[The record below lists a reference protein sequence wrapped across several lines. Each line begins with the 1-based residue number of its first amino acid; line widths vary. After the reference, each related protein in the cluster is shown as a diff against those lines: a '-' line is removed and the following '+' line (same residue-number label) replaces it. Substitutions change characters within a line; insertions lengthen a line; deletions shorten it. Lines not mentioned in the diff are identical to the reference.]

1 MARSL
6 SKSVSK
12 LLGSVGNKTVV
23 DSVDKFILHNK
34 YFLWGVLAFSLLNL
48 LFMISGADYVS
59 VVAFLLVG
67 FVTSFFSKN
76 MVVILTVSIV
86 VANVL
91 RFGARSVSEG
101 MAEQEEEEKEK
112 EEEGMEG
119 EENEDKE
126 EEKEEK
132 KESFQE
138 DNYKNQKKNK

>member
-1 MARSL
+1 M
-6 SKSVSK
+6 
-12 LLGSVGNKTVV
+12 LGSVGNKTVV

-101 MAEQEEEEKEK
+101 MAEKEEEEK

-138 DNYKNQKKNK
+138 DNYKNKKNKGK

>member
-6 SKSVSK
+6 SKSVSQ
-12 LLGSVGNKTVV
+12 LLGPVGNKTIIS
-23 DSVDKFILHNK
+23 SVDKFILYNK

-48 LFMISGADYVS
+48 LYMISGADYVS
-59 VVAFLLVG
+59 VIAFLLVG

-101 MAEQEEEEKEK
+101 MAEQEEEEKE
-112 EEEGMEG
+112 EGEEGMEG
-119 EENEDKE
+119 EENEENEENEE
-126 EEKEEK
+126 EEKETF
-132 KESFQE
+132 KEG
-138 DNYKNQKKNK
+138 NKQTKGK

>member
-12 LLGSVGNKTVV
+12 MLGSVGNKTVV

-101 MAEQEEEEKEK
+101 MAEKEEEEK

-138 DNYKNQKKNK
+138 DNYKNKKNKGK